1 LTVADVQVTSNYV
14 QGGRVGSLQ
23 AWDAANRIYA
33 VTVDFAGNSIA
44 PGTGTSYW
52 REAQFRLG
60 LRPGLPAAG
69 EAVRRRPP

>member
-1 LTVADVQVTSNYV
+1 MTVADVQVTSNYV

-44 PGTGTSYW
+44 PGTVTSYW

-60 LRPGLPAAG
+60 LQPGLPAAG